1 MLPYWK
7 NITQPVT
14 VIQGMKDVL
23 VRPENA
29 AFAKEMLINSK
40 KLDFII
46 VDDMNH
52 FVPWSHP
59 QLITNAIDS
68 GLLRN

>member
-7 NITQPVT
+7 NIQQPVT
-14 VIQGMKDVL
+14 VIQGNKDVL
-23 VRPENA
+23 VSPANA
-29 AFAKEMLINSK
+29 AFAKKMLVNSR

-59 QLITNAIDS
+59 HLIKNAIDS
-68 GLLRN
+68 ALITN